1 MANLDDL
8 VRRAKSWPEEA
19 QDELALLAREIEAEL
34 AGGTYRA
41 SAAEMQGI
49 ERGLRDAA
57 EGRFVSEADVEATF
71 AKYRK

>member
-19 QDELALLAREIEAEL
+19 QDELALLAHEIEAEL
-34 AGGTYRA
+34 ASGTYRA
-41 SAAEMQGI
+41 SAAEMHGI

-57 EGRFVSEADVEATF
+57 EGKFVSEADVNATF